1 MLKCCVHVVLYLL
14 LCRWTKAI
22 LRYLP
27 EEAKDKK
34 NKVLDMSNWTV
45 TAGTQQIRGLPQ
57 QSNGVD
63 CGMFATLFADFLS
76 DDLPLAFSQEEILT
90 YRKRFG
96 AAILRGH
103 LNYDI

>member
-1 MLKCCVHVVLYLL
+1 MLKCCAHIVLYLL
-14 LCRWTKAI
+14 LCRWTAAI
-22 LRYLP
+22 VRYLP
-27 EEAKDKK
+27 EEAEHKK
-34 NKVLDMSNWTV
+34 RIVLDMSNWTV
-45 TAGTQQIRGLPQ
+45 TAGTQKIRGLPQ

-76 DDLPLAFSQEEILT
+76 DDLPLAFSQSEILE
-90 YRKRFG
+90 YRTRFG